1 MLAPA
6 VTRRGLVA
14 LMNAVSAS
22 AAARFGTH
30 ARSARMLRPLV
41 NALLPTAPTTVVVR
55 AGAARGTRLRID
67 PRHEKFY
74 WTGLYEV
81 GVQETFVR
89 VLRPG
94 ATVWDVGA
102 HIGFFTALAA
112 RCVGPGGR
120 VHAFEPLPANRIR
133 LLETIELNRLGVEV
147 HPTAVA
153 GRAGTRQL
161 YGHSSTSMWSL
172 VERTGAQ
179 RVEVPCVTLD
189 DLLAER
195 SFGIPALVKIDA
207 EGAELDILR
216 GGLRLVTETSAV
228 LVVEFHDAEVVEE
241 ARSLLPGHAFEALS
255 DRHWLLR
262 GVARGA
268 R

>member
-6 VTRRGLVA
+6 MARRGLVA

-22 AAARFGTH
+22 AAARFDSSGRP
-30 ARSARMLRPLV
+30 ARVLRPFV
-41 NALLPTAPTTVVVR
+41 NALLPTVPTTVVVR

-67 PRHEKFY
+67 PRLEKFY
-74 WTGLYEV
+74 WSGCYEV

-89 VLRPG
+89 LLRPG

-133 LLETIELNRLGVEV
+133 LLETIALNKLEEVEV

-161 YGHSSTSMWSL
+161 YGHSSTTMWSL
-172 VERTGAQ
+172 VERTNEQ

-207 EGAELDILR
+207 EGAELEILR
-216 GGLRLVTETSAV
+216 GGVRLVTETSAV
-228 LVVEFHDAEVVEE
+228 LVVEFTDAEVVEE
-241 ARSLLPGHAFEALS
+241 ARSLLPGHTFEALS
-255 DRHWLLR
+255 DSHWLLR
-262 GVARGA
+262 GAA
-268 R
+268 